1 MVQYIIFRNKLILVL
16 IPSSKIQMVCVFVS
30 LVFRFMGG
38 MGGWVGGYMV
48 SQKNMREGGS
58 KTVGLGGISP
68 EDCYML
74 PSVSLTF
81 LIILSII
88 YYTV

>member
-1 MVQYIIFRNKLILVL
+1 
-16 IPSSKIQMVCVFVS
+16 
-30 LVFRFMGG
+30 

-58 KTVGLGGISP
+58 KTVGLGGVSP
-68 EDCYML
+68 EDCYMI